1 MSVKTFKYNA
11 NVQLTKNFNSNEF
24 QCKGVGHNHETKID
38 VELVKQ
44 LQEFMNLNGYTK
56 AIISSG
62 YRCKEQNKKVGGSD
76 GSQHVKGKAVD
87 ICFYEGNKKVLAK
100 NVCCKA
106 QDFEFKGIA
115 YIDAYHVHLDNRTL
129 GKYRGDERN
138 GYSNN
143 VPNGDF
149 YAYFNVPRE
158 TYNLER
164 LLKKGDKGED
174 VGKLQE
180 RLNQLGYNCGKID
193 KIFGKNVE
201 KSVKKFQKANKLTQD
216 GIVGKDTA
224 HALGFT
230 FKGK

>member
-87 ICFYEGNKKVLAK
+87 ICFYEGNKK
-100 NVCCKA
+100 
-106 QDFEFKGIA
+106 F
-115 YIDAYHVHLDNRTL
+115 
-129 GKYRGDERN
+129 
-138 GYSNN
+138 
-143 VPNGDF
+143 
-149 YAYFNVPRE
+149 
-158 TYNLER
+158 
-164 LLKKGDKGED
+164 
-174 VGKLQE
+174 
-180 RLNQLGYNCGKID
+180 
-193 KIFGKNVE
+193 
-201 KSVKKFQKANKLTQD
+201 
-216 GIVGKDTA
+216 
-224 HALGFT
+224 
-230 FKGK
+230 